1 MKNLIKDLVLDLS
14 EVGADDISLV
24 GGKCASL
31 GELFRA
37 LVPKGVRAVDGFA
50 TTSEAYRHLLATNN
64 LETRLRKLLDGLDC
78 EDLAALSAAGRE
90 ARALMLETP
99 LPYDVR
105 EAILDAYR
113 RLCQRTRSACEV
125 AVRSSATAED
135 LPDASFAGQQDTI
148 LNVRGEAELLAACQQ
163 CFASL
168 WTDRAI
174 SYRTA
179 RSFDHFEVALS
190 IGVQPMVRSDLAT
203 SGVMF
208 TLDTESGF
216 RDVVTINGAW
226 GLGEAIVQGMAT
238 PDEWVVF
245 KPTLHEGARAV
256 VSRRL
261 GSKEVKMSYGPD
273 GSGTRIREV
282 VAAQRRRF
290 SLEDYE
296 VLQLA
301 RWACLIET
309 HYSERAGHDQPMDI
323 EWAKDGITGELFILQ
338 ARPETVHSTNRENFV
353 LNYRLTGSHQEPL
366 VTGQAVGEKIGHG
379 RVHVLADPDHLAEFS
394 AGDVLVT
401 SMTDP
406 AWEPIMKRAAAIVTD
421 RGGRTCH
428 SAIISRELGLPCIVG
443 TGDGTRKLPNG
454 MPVTVSC
461 AEGAQGNIYDGLI
474 DFVIDKH
481 TVSDAGRPRTQV
493 MMNVGDPDHAYALAG
508 LPNDGVGLARLEF
521 IINNHIG
528 IHPMALVN
536 YPHIARE
543 EDIREIEERIGEE
556 DPREFFVRCLAE
568 GIGRIASAF
577 YPKPVVVRM
586 SDFKSNEY
594 ARLIGGQ
601 QFEPVE
607 ENPML
612 GFRGASRYYDERYR
626 EGFHLECRAL
636 RRVREDMGLVNVKA
650 MIPFC
655 RTVEEGE
662 RVINLMREYGLKQ
675 GERELEIY
683 AMCELPA
690 NVVFADEFLRIFDGY
705 SIGSNDLTQL
715 ALGLDRDSEMVA
727 HLFDERN
734 GAVQLMIAQ
743 AIDAAHRAGKK
754 IGICGQAPSDYP
766 EFAHFLVER
775 GITSISL
782 NPDTVIQTTQK
793 IIEAELAVKA
803 NWRVPTPFKVQA
815 GNADGASLKAG
826 APAEA
831 IELPG
836 GFTAEAISG

>member
-1 MKNLIKDLVLDLS
+1 MKKSNPLVLDLS
-14 EVGADDISLV
+14 EVSADDVALV

-31 GELFRA
+31 GELFRS
-37 LVPKGVRAVDGFA
+37 LRPRGVRAVDGFA
-50 TTSEAYRHLLATNN
+50 TTSEAYRLL
-64 LETRLRKLLDGLDC
+64 LETDGLGTRLKELMNKLDH
-78 EDLAALSAAGRE
+78 EDIKALNTAGRE
-90 ARALMLETP
+90 ARALMLDTP
-99 LPYDVR
+99 LPAEVND
-105 EAILDAYR
+105 AILEAYR
-113 RLCQRTRSACEV
+113 RLCDRTHRSCEV

-148 LNVRGEAELLAACQQ
+148 LNVRGEDRLIESCHR

-174 SYRTA
+174 SYRAA
-179 RSFDHFEVALS
+179 RGFDHFEVALA
-190 IGVQPMVRSDLAT
+190 IGVQPMVRSDLAC

-216 RDVVTINGAW
+216 RDAVVINGSW
-226 GLGEAIVQGMAT
+226 GLGEAIVAGKAT

-245 KPTLHEGARAV
+245 KPTLKMGARPI

-261 GSKEVKMSYGPD
+261 GSKEIKMIYGLD
-273 GSGTRIREV
+273 DKGTREV
-282 VAAQRRRF
+282 AVVEAQRQRF
-290 SLEDYE
+290 SLSDYE
-296 VLQLA
+296 VLLLA
-301 RWACLIET
+301 QWACLIEE
-309 HYSERAGHDQPMDI
+309 HYSGRVGHLQPMDI
-323 EWAKDGITGELFILQ
+323 EWAKDGRTGELYILQ
-338 ARPETVHSTNRENFV
+338 ARPETVHAMRREN
-353 LNYRLTGSHQEPL
+353 YIETYKLTGEHGEPL
-366 VTGQAVGEKIGHG
+366 ATGMAVGEKIGQG
-379 RVHVLADPDHLAEFS
+379 RVHVMLNPDNLVDFKE
-394 AGDVLVT
+394 GDVLVT

-443 TGDGTRKLPNG
+443 TGNATERLTTGIEA
-454 MPVTVSC
+454 TVSC
-461 AEGAQGNIYDGLI
+461 ADGAQGNVYEGHIEYI
-474 DFVIDKH
+474 VERR
-481 TVSDAGRPRTQV
+481 TMEAEERPRTQV
-493 MMNVGDPDHAYALAG
+493 MMNVGDPDHAFALAS

-528 IHPMALVN
+528 IHPMALVR
-536 YPHIARE
+536 YPNLKRE
-543 EDIREIEERIGEE
+543 EDIKEIARRINEE
-556 DPREFFVRCLAE
+556 DPREFFVRCLSE
-568 GIGRIASAF
+568 GVGRIAAAF
-577 YPKPVVVRM
+577 YPKPVIVRM

-601 QFEPVE
+601 EFEPIE

-612 GFRGASRYYDERYR
+612 GFRGASRYYDERYQ
-626 EGFHLECRAL
+626 EGFRLECAAL
-636 RRVREDMGLVNVKA
+636 ARVREEMGLINVKA

-662 RVINLMREYGLKQ
+662 RVVALMAEFGCKQ
-675 GERELEIY
+675 GEKELEIY

-690 NVVFADEFLRIFDGY
+690 NVVFADEFLRVFDGY

-734 GAVQLMIAQ
+734 GAVEKMVAM
-743 AIDAAHRAGKK
+743 AIEAAHRAGKK

-766 EFAHFLVER
+766 EFARFLVER

-782 NPDTVIQTTQK
+782 NPDTVLQTTH
-793 IIEAELAVKA
+793 IINEAEAA
-803 NWRVPTPFKVQA
+803 QTEAQA
-815 GNADGASLKAG
+815 AATS
-826 APAEA
+826 
-831 IELPG
+831 
-836 GFTAEAISG
+836 